1 MIACLTGREIPRV
14 ALHLTVFEQPEK
26 DDFFSSPLA
35 ERIEEDDSAPN
46 PYERV

>member
-26 DDFFSSPLA
+26 DDFFSSLLE
-35 ERIEEDDSAPN
+35 ERIEEGDFVPYPDESA
-46 PYERV
+46 